1 MKKNLK
7 FYYLKISRP
16 VLNSVIF
23 KYNFVCVHKI
33 GYPDIFSSI
42 SKPKYAENDVYCFEN
57 EKFERK
63 KTLYLLIGKLCKDF
77 FIKTNI

>member
-63 KTLYLLIGKLCKDF
+63 KNFVFTDRKTVQRF
-77 FIKTNI
+77 FH